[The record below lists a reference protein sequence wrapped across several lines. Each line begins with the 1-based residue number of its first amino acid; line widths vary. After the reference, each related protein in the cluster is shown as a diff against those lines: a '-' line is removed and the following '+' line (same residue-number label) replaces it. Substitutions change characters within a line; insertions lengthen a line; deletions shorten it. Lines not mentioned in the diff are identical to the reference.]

1 MQFQKKIIF
10 TVLKLC
16 VVLYMLNLLHS
27 CSISGENEGVIEYD
41 IEFNEEER
49 KKNEIIDLL
58 PKTMKYYFKNNSAIS
73 EISYMGVFRT
83 AYISNFDEKTNT
95 ILFYFMP
102 NKYYCTTAFGEK
114 TIGYDPMP
122 GIKLEETGESKDIKG
137 IKAYRVRVTFEDKSI
152 DPYDVW
158 YTKDFKVHNPNW
170 HTPYKDIN
178 GVLLDYRIKMKGISM
193 HMTVSSFAD
202 EAVDSAKFQIQKSYK
217 KVNPN
222 EMDKIFDKHLNMF

>member
-1 MQFQKKIIF
+1 MQFQRSISSICIKVCIF
-10 TVLKLC
+10 I
-16 VVLYMLNLLHS
+16 YILNLLHA
-27 CSISGENEGVIEYD
+27 CSIAGENEGIIEYD

-58 PKTMKYYFKNNSAIS
+58 PKTMKYYFKNKSAVS

-83 AYISNFDEKTNT
+83 AYISNFQDKTNT

-102 NKYYCTTAFGEK
+102 NKYYCTTNFGEK

-122 GIKLEETGESKDIKG
+122 GIQLEETGETKDIKG
-137 IKAYRVRVTFEDKSI
+137 IKAYRVRVTFEDKSQE
-152 DPYDVW
+152 PYDVW

-170 HTPYKDIN
+170 HTPYKEIN

-193 HMTVSSFAD
+193 HMTLNKFSEEV
-202 EAVDSAKFQIQKSYK
+202 VDTAKFQTQKSYK
-217 KVNPN
+217 KVSPK
-222 EMDKIFDKHLNMF
+222 EMDEIFDKHLNMF

>member
-1 MQFQKKIIF
+1 MRFKKTIF
-10 TVLKLC
+10 SRFFKLC
-16 VVLYMLNLLHS
+16 LLVYSLNILHS
-27 CSISGENEGVIEYD
+27 CSMTGQNEGVIEYD

-58 PKTMKYYFKNNSAIS
+58 PKTMKYYFKNNSAVS

-83 AYISNFDEKTNT
+83 AYISNFQDKSNT

-102 NKYYCTTAFGEK
+102 NKYFCTTSFGEK

-122 GIKLEETGESKDIKG
+122 GIKLEETGETKDIKG
-137 IKAYRVRVTFEDKSI
+137 IKAFRVRVSFDDKSTE
-152 DPYDVW
+152 PFDVW
-158 YTKDFKVHNPNW
+158 YTKEFKVHNPNW

-193 HMTVSSFAD
+193 HMTVNKFT
-202 EAVDSAKFQIQKSYK
+202 EEVVDTLKFQVQKSYK
-217 KVNPN
+217 KVHQN